1 MIKIMQVLTFLLIT
15 LALVACSTHKAKKT
29 LIETSINKE
38 REVTKDEPHLQSSQ
52 PDKQTSSNTNLSD
65 SKLETQKF
73 STETPKQAP
82 SSENQSSKYET
93 EAIKSQESSPESAQ
107 RSKAS
112 KNASEHKAEKRK
124 MPYQG
129 SNLSNNEFLKGI
141 ETTDIHDTNRHL
153 SGNTDHDHDHDHE
166 SEGQHTKVIK
176 KRAKR
181 HWNMQRIIKPNNE
194 E

>member
-1 MIKIMQVLTFLLIT
+1 
-15 LALVACSTHKAKKT
+15 VACSTHKAKKT
-29 LIETSINKE
+29 LIKTPIGKDT
-38 REVTKDEPHLQSSQ
+38 EVTQEDQLLQSSQ

-82 SSENQSSKYET
+82 SSGNQSSKYET
-93 EAIKSQESSPESAQ
+93 EAIKSQESSPEAAQ

-112 KNASEHKAEKRK
+112 KNASEHKTEKRK

-129 SNLSNNEFLKGI
+129 SDLSNNEFLKGI